1 MQRRGLPI
9 GGRDVTLI
17 QALQLTA
24 APAPCSHP
32 HAPHTSF
39 PAQPRG
45 GGSHTVP
52 DPTQAAQTY
61 GCVGSCGLVGRWAL
75 AASLLGSDTWLSKP
89 HPGLTCLLQRRSVC
103 WTGKP
108 AAGNGPLWPS
118 PGWGFPLEDPQ
129 GSHTPNCCSRVA
141 PMGDPTERRV
151 RSAGHRAALLSCSH
165 SWPGAT
171 RLLSCRCTSAW
182 QSWRHRD
189 PPFPPLFFCMPKAWG
204 SAGLSPGRCAPFLG
218 FALPT
223 CSIQPK
229 HVPISPMPPRCSLPS
244 AGPCFSSQGCSQPR
258 RAQGR
263 SATSCRTRLSPSLC
277 SPVLAQEGTGAQCF
291 LPGWEEVGN
300 GARACPGECRRAAQR
315 GSCLTTL
322 PSPSP
327 SPCLML
333 LDPKNNCF

>member
-24 APAPCSHP
+24 ALAPCSHP

-103 WTGKP
+103 WPGKP

-189 PPFPPLFFCMPKAWG
+189 PPFPPV
-204 SAGLSPGRCAPFLG
+204 FLHAQSVG
-218 FALPT
+218 
-223 CSIQPK
+223 Q
-229 HVPISPMPPRCSLPS
+229 
-244 AGPCFSSQGCSQPR
+244 R
-258 RAQGR
+258 RAQPGQMCPIPGLCPPHLLHSAKAR
-263 SATSCRTRLSPSLC
+263 SHSPYAAAVLPTFSRALLLISGMLPAEEGPGPLSHEL
-277 SPVLAQEGTGAQCF
+277 QD
-291 LPGWEEVGN
+291 
-300 GARACPGECRRAAQR
+300 AAQPFSLQPRPRTGRNR
-315 GSCLTTL
+315 GSVL
-322 PSPSP
+322 PAWVGGSGKRGPGLP
-327 SPCLML
+327 WGVP
-333 LDPKNNCF
+333 

>member
-32 HAPHTSF
+32 HVPHTSF

-103 WTGKP
+103 WPGKP

-141 PMGDPTERRV
+141 TMGDPTERRV

-189 PPFPPLFFCMPKAWG
+189 PH
-204 SAGLSPGRCAPFLG
+204 SP
-218 FALPT
+218 
-223 CSIQPK
+223 
-229 HVPISPMPPRCSLPS
+229 
-244 AGPCFSSQGCSQPR
+244 PCFSACPKRGA
-258 RAQGR
+258 AQG
-263 SATSCRTRLSPSLC
+263 SALADVPHSWALPSPPAPFSQSTFPFPVCRRGAPYLQPGPASHLRDAPSRGG
-277 SPVLAQEGTGAQCF
+277 P
-291 LPGWEEVGN
+291 
-300 GARACPGECRRAAQR
+300 RAAQPR
-315 GSCLTTL
+315 AAGRRSALLSAAPSSHRKEPGLSASCLGGRKWETG
-322 PSPSP
+322 PGPAPGSAVGQR
-327 SPCLML
+327 
-333 LDPKNNCF
+333 KGAAV